1 VVALIIIA
9 FSILLFVFIAAV
21 VYLAVLDE
29 KDETDDLRRSSGK
42 MKKS

>member
-1 VVALIIIA
+1 MMTFILIT
-9 FSILLFVFIAAV
+9 FSILLFLFIAAV